1 MINEDATD
9 FNATTARNANLVV
22 PAAGCPVAAAGQP
35 ALSLTSNLGQVPAG
49 AGAGEFGAFCAAYNT
64 EILSGRRVDAYF
76 NLDLVYRMNVTDSLT
91 MSLNI
96 SNVTDEDPSF
106 ARNQLAYDSGY
117 GSPLGRT
124 FELGASYKF

>member
-1 MINEDATD
+1 M
-9 FNATTARNANLVV
+9 AR
-22 PAAGCPVAAAGQP
+22 PADRSAGACPTG
-35 ALSLTSNLGQVPAG
+35 SLTSNLGDVPAG
-49 AGAGEFGAFCAAYNT
+49 AGTGDFGSFCAGYNT
-64 EILSGRRVDAYF
+64 AILSGRRVDAYF
-76 NLDLVYRMNVTDSLT
+76 NLDLVYRVNVTDNLM
-91 MSLNI
+91 MSLNV